1 MTKALPDRI
10 GEIVPPL
17 LARRW
22 TVADI
27 PDQTGITAVVTGANS
42 GLGLR
47 TAEALAAKGAHVVM
61 ACRNELKAAT
71 ALEQVS
77 AAATGPKPE
86 VLPLDLADLTSV
98 RRAADHLD
106 VRGAPVDLLINNAG
120 VMALP
125 RHLRTADGFD
135 AQFGTN
141 HLGHYALTGRL
152 LPALLRSPNPR
163 VVTVS
168 SIAAW
173 GGMIN
178 WLDPNWRIVYLRWL
192 AYSQSKLANLLFT
205 AELDRR
211 ARATGTNLTAV
222 AAHPG
227 LSATNLYDA
236 GAEKGTAA
244 TFAALQQRLLFA
256 LAQSD
261 HRGALPQLYA
271 ATTPGLR
278 GNSYCGPAFETF
290 GYPRRT
296 LRNPLAYS
304 RLEARRLWELSE
316 DLTGVSYDWPARANA
331 REV

>member
-1 MTKALPDRI
+1 MAKVQTADTK
-10 GEIVPPL
+10 VTTPPL
-17 LARRW
+17 FARRW
-22 TVADI
+22 TADDI
-27 PDQTGITAVVTGANS
+27 PDQTGKTAVVTGANS

-47 TAEALAAKGAHVVM
+47 TAEALAAKGAHVLM
-61 ACRNELKAAT
+61 ACRNELKAAA
-71 ALEQVS
+71 ALETVS

-106 VRGAPVDLLINNAG
+106 VRANPIDLLVNNAG

-125 RHLRTADGFD
+125 RNVRTAEGFD

-141 HLGHYALTGRL
+141 HLGHYAFTGLL
-152 LPALLRSPNPR
+152 LPALLRAPAPR

-173 GGMIN
+173 GGVIN
-178 WLDPNWRIVYLRWL
+178 WLDPNWRVLYVRWF

-205 AELDRR
+205 AELDRQ
-211 ARATGTNLTAV
+211 ARAHGTALTAV

-227 LSATNLYDA
+227 LSATSLYESTP
-236 GAEKGTAA
+236 EKGLAA
-244 TFAALQQRLLFA
+244 RVAGLQQQALVA

-261 HRGALPQLYA
+261 RMGALPQLYA
-271 ATTPGLR
+271 ATTPGLA
-278 GNSYCGPAFETF
+278 GNSYVGPAMESF

-304 RLEARRLWELSE
+304 RTQARALWRLSE
-316 DLTGVSYDWPARANA
+316 KLTGITYDWPS
-331 REV
+331 

>member
-1 MTKALPDRI
+1 MTEALPDRPT
-10 GEIVPPL
+10 VTSPPL

-22 TVADI
+22 TIDDI
-27 PDQTGITAVVTGANS
+27 PDQTGRTAVVTGANS

-47 TAEALAAKGAHVVM
+47 TAEALAAKGTHVLL
-61 ACRNELKAAT
+61 ACRNELKAAA
-71 ALEQVS
+71 ALEQVG

-86 VLPLDLADLTSV
+86 VLPLDLADLTSI

-106 VRGAPVDLLINNAG
+106 VRGTPIDILVNNAG

-125 RHLRTADGFD
+125 RHQRTADGFD

-141 HLGHYALTGRL
+141 HLGHYALTGLL
-152 LPALLRSPNPR
+152 LPQLLRAPEAR

-173 GGMIN
+173 GGLIN
-178 WLDPNWRIVYLRWL
+178 WLDPNWRVVYSRWL

-205 AELDRR
+205 AELQRR
-211 ARATGTNLTAV
+211 ARAAGSTLTAV

-227 LSATNLYDA
+227 LSATNLYDS
-236 GAEKGTAA
+236 GPEKGVAA
-244 TFAALQQRLLFA
+244 AFAAVQQRMLFS

-261 HRGALPQLYA
+261 AKGALPQLYA
-271 ATTPGLR
+271 ATMPGLA
-278 GNSYCGPAFETF
+278 GNSYCGPAFEAF

-304 RLEARRLWELSE
+304 RFQARKLWELSAE
-316 DLTGVSYDWPARANA
+316 LTGVDYRWA
-331 REV
+331 

>member
-1 MTKALPDRI
+1 MAASI
-10 GEIVPPL
+10 PL
-17 LARRW
+17 VARRW
-22 TVADI
+22 SADDI
-27 PDQTGITAVVTGANS
+27 PDLTGKTAVVTGANS

-47 TAEALAAKGAHVVM
+47 TAEALAAKGAQVLM
-61 ACRNELKAAT
+61 ACRNELKAAA
-71 ALEQVS
+71 ALESVS

-106 VRGAPVDLLINNAG
+106 VRGGAIDILVNNAG

-125 RHLRTADGFD
+125 GHIRTADGFD

-141 HLGHYALTGRL
+141 HLGHYAFTGLL
-152 LPALLRSPNPR
+152 LPALLRAPSPR

-168 SIAAW
+168 SVAAW
-173 GGMIN
+173 GGVIN
-178 WLDPNWRIVYLRWL
+178 WPDPNWRVLYIRWL
-192 AYSQSKLANLLFT
+192 AYSQSKLANLLFS

-211 ARATGTNLTAV
+211 ARAAGTTLTSV

-227 LSATNLYDA
+227 LSATNLYDSN
-236 GAEKGTAA
+236 GEKGLTA
-244 TFAALQQRLLFA
+244 TLAALQQRLIVS

-261 HRGALPQLYA
+261 RMGALPQLYA
-271 ATTPGLR
+271 ATMPAIPGNAYL
-278 GNSYCGPAFETF
+278 GPAFETF

-304 RLEARRLWELSE
+304 RLQARALWRLSE
-316 DLTGVSYDWPARANA
+316 NLTGIEYPWP
-331 REV
+331 

>member
-1 MTKALPDRI
+1 MAEVQSDRAVASIPFLP
-10 GEIVPPL
+10 
-17 LARRW
+17 RRW
-22 TVADI
+22 TAADI
-27 PDQTGITAVVTGANS
+27 PDLTGKTAVVTGANS

-47 TAEALAAKGAHVVM
+47 TAEALAARGAQVLM
-61 ACRNELKAAT
+61 ACRNEVKAAA
-71 ALEQVS
+71 ALEQVTE
-77 AAATGPKPE
+77 AATGPKPE
-86 VLPLDLADLTSV
+86 VVPLDLADLTSV

-106 VRGAPVDLLINNAG
+106 VRESPIDILVNNAG

-125 RHLRTADGFD
+125 KHIRTSQGFD

-141 HLGHYALTGRL
+141 HLGHYAFTGLL
-152 LPALLRSPNPR
+152 LPALLRAPAPR

-178 WLDPNWRIVYLRWL
+178 WADPNWRVLYVRWL

-211 ARATGTNLTAV
+211 ARAAGSTLTAV

-227 LSATNLYDA
+227 LSATHLYDA
-236 GAEKGTAA
+236 GGEKGAGA
-244 TFAALQQRLLFA
+244 RLAALQQRLLVSM
-256 LAQSD
+256 AQPD
-261 HRGALPQLYA
+261 RMGALPQLYA
-271 ATTPGLR
+271 ATMPSLPGNAYL
-278 GNSYCGPAFETF
+278 GPAFESF

-304 RLEARRLWELSE
+304 RIQARALWRMSE
-316 DLTGVSYDWPARANA
+316 KLTGIEYDWGAGTPD
-331 REV
+331 

>member
-1 MTKALPDRI
+1 MAKVLSARTTTARL
-10 GEIVPPL
+10 PL
-17 LARRW
+17 LPRPW
-22 TVADI
+22 TADDI
-27 PDQTGITAVVTGANS
+27 PDLSGKTAVVTGANS

-47 TAEALAAKGAHVVM
+47 TAEALAAKGAQVIM

-71 ALEQVS
+71 ALESVA

-86 VLPLDLADLTSV
+86 VLPLDLADLTSI

-106 VRGAPVDLLINNAG
+106 VRENAIDILVNNAG

-125 RHLRTADGFD
+125 RNVRTAEGFD

-141 HLGHYALTGRL
+141 HLGHYALTGLL
-152 LPALLRSPNPR
+152 LPALLRAPAPR

-173 GGMIN
+173 GGVIN
-178 WLDPNWRIVYLRWL
+178 WPDPNWRVIYVRWL

-211 ARATGTNLTAV
+211 AAGTTLTAV

-227 LSATNLYDA
+227 LSATNLYDS
-236 GAEKGTAA
+236 GTEKGASA
-244 TFAALQQRLLFA
+244 RLAALQQQA
-256 LAQSD
+256 LVAMAQPD
-261 HRGALPQLYA
+261 RMGALPQLYA
-271 ATTPGLR
+271 ATMPDLPGNAYLGPGL
-278 GNSYCGPAFETF
+278 ETF

-304 RLEARRLWELSE
+304 RTQARALWRLSE
-316 DLTGVSYDWPARANA
+316 KLTGITYDWPA
-331 REV
+331 

>member
-1 MTKALPDRI
+1 MSQPTPNSIPILP
-10 GEIVPPL
+10 
-17 LARRW
+17 RRW
-22 TVADI
+22 TAADI
-27 PDQTGITAVVTGANS
+27 PDQRGKTAVVTGANS

-47 TAEALAAKGAHVVM
+47 TAEALAAKGAYVLM
-61 ACRNELKAAT
+61 ACRNEHKAAV
-71 ALEQVS
+71 ALERVR

-106 VRGAPVDLLINNAG
+106 VRGAAIDVLVNNAG

-125 RHLRTADGFD
+125 RNSRTADGFD

-141 HLGHYALTGRL
+141 HLGHYAFTGLL
-152 LPALLRSPNPR
+152 LPALLRAAAPR

-173 GGMIN
+173 GGAIN
-178 WLDPNWRIVYLRWL
+178 WLDPNWNVLYQRWL
-192 AYSQSKLANLLFT
+192 AYSQSKLANLMFT

-211 ARATGTNLTAV
+211 ARAAGTLLTAV

-227 LSATNLYDA
+227 LSDTNLYDSD
-236 GAEKGTAA
+236 GEKGVGARL
-244 TFAALQQRLLFA
+244 AALQQRMIHAFS
-256 LAQSD
+256 QSD
-261 HRGALPQLYA
+261 RMGALPQLYA
-271 ATTPGLR
+271 ATMPELSGNAYLGPG
-278 GNSYCGPAFETF
+278 FETF

-304 RLEARRLWELSE
+304 RLQAANLWRLSE
-316 DLTGVSYDWPARANA
+316 RLTEVRYEWPRQRVST
-331 REV
+331 V